1 MDLRADKKSLR
12 KLLGMEDEQFRIPHY
27 QRPYSWTSE
36 QVDDLWDDLTA
47 NASTG
52 HFLGSLV
59 LAGEDETKP
68 HVIDGQQRL
77 TTLMMILAAL
87 RDACID
93 RGMDKDAQRIQTRLT
108 ANHFAEGDA
117 RYKFKTGAVNWPV
130 FRDFI
135 LREPDDPKRQV
146 IEAASALPAHV
157 RERNALLVSNF
168 RRLVSHLND
177 KLASLDD
184 SAQRSWLARFTSDL
198 MERVELVVI
207 EVKELADAFLLFET
221 LNDRG
226 LQLSAAD
233 LLKSHLLG
241 QFAKAYSADEDVDE
255 AATQWDAMLEDLGA
269 TVDVSRFLRHY
280 LLGYQQAVKKDEV
293 FDHFKELIRK
303 QDPQWVL
310 DELRT
315 AARIYGE
322 LESPARVTHAP
333 TRTVLEDLQTLRAA
347 TCYIALLPARRYLS
361 ESDFICFARLAET
374 LTYRYSTVVGLGT
387 NELERKYRDAA
398 QLLITSQGE
407 DVERARQILIEA
419 MPDSKTFL
427 AAFEKMRMG
436 TQYLLRYTLRR
447 LEAHVRVG
455 AEVELKPNNLVHIEH
470 IMPQTLSDEWR
481 AALGVDG
488 IERHADY
495 LNRYGNLALF
505 YFGYNIPAS
514 NKSFDQKKEYY
525 SQSDVLL
532 TRELAAL
539 DAWNLEA
546 IDRRQHRLAVL
557 ADAAWPVPGAEPPSL
572 KPDALA
578 EFRRQVGDLWPQ
590 VERHCREVP
599 PAMVEAW
606 SDQLP
611 LHLSGHAQE
620 SKAAELA
627 QRLVDLSGQ
636 WEAYDARE
644 RAVIAGAVGYFL
656 SLEDDIHDESE
667 RGLDDD
673 EVVVRAAE
681 ASLLSASSQAIREA
695 EPRS

>member
-36 QVDDLWDDLTA
+36 QADDLWDDLTE
-47 NASTG
+47 NASSG
-52 HFLGSLV
+52 HFLGSIV

-87 RDACID
+87 RDACAE

-117 RYKFKTGAVNWPV
+117 RYKFKTGAGNWPV

-135 LREPDDPKRQV
+135 LREPDDPKRQA
-146 IEAASALPAHV
+146 IESASTLPAHV

-177 KLASLDD
+177 KLLALDD
-184 SAQRSWLARFTSDL
+184 AGQRAWLARFTNDL

-207 EVKELADAFLLFET
+207 EVKQLADAFLLFET

-241 QFAKAYSADEDVDE
+241 QFAKVYSSEEDVDE
-255 AATQWDAMLEDLGA
+255 AASQWDGMLEDLGA
-269 TVDVSRFLRHY
+269 DVDVSRFLRHY

-293 FDHFKELIRK
+293 FDHFKDLIRR

-315 AARIYGE
+315 VARIYGE
-322 LESPARVTHAP
+322 MERPSRVAHTP
-333 TRTVLEDLQTLRAA
+333 TRAVLEDLQTLRAT

-361 ESDFICFARLAET
+361 ESDFISFARLAET
-374 LTYRYSTVVGLGT
+374 LTFRYSTVVGLGT
-387 NELERKYRDAA
+387 NELERRYRDSA
-398 QLLITSQGE
+398 QLLIASEGAE
-407 DVERARQILIEA
+407 LERSRRILIEA

-447 LEAHVRVG
+447 LETRVHVG
-455 AEVELKPNNLVHIEH
+455 AEVELKANNLVHIEH
-470 IMPQTLSDEWR
+470 ILPQTLTDEWR
-481 AALGVDG
+481 AVLGVEG
-488 IERHADY
+488 VERHTEY

-505 YFGYNIPAS
+505 YYGYNIPAS
-514 NKSFDQKKEYY
+514 NKSFEQKKEYY
-525 SQSDVLL
+525 TQSDVVL
-532 TRELAAL
+532 TRELAAT
-539 DAWNLEA
+539 DTWDLEA
-546 IDRRQHRLAVL
+546 IDSRQHRLAAL
-557 ADAAWPVPGAEPPSL
+557 ADAAWGIPGAEPYSPKL
-572 KPDALA
+572 DALS
-578 EFRRQVGDLWPQ
+578 EFQRQLGGIWPA
-590 VERHCREVP
+590 VEPYCTEVP

-606 SDQLP
+606 SEELP
-611 LHLSGHAQE
+611 LHWHGHSHE
-620 SKAAELA
+620 TKATELA
-627 QRLVDLSGQ
+627 NRLVGLSSR
-636 WEAYDARE
+636 WETYGARE
-644 RAVIAGAVGYFL
+644 RAVIAGAVGYLL
-656 SLEDDIHDESE
+656 SLEEDIHDQSDN
-667 RGLDDD
+667 GLEGH
-673 EVVVRAAE
+673 EVVVEAAE
-681 ASLLSASSQAIREA
+681 ASLVTIGG
-695 EPRS
+695 